1 MFIYTINLDMIE
13 EPDQGSGSSKDYHPM
28 SPGIV
33 ILAVWE
39 DRLVVGHMTYVSCT
53 KLFFLGSWNLLFFFF
68 PGVQIQVRNHYEI
81 IFRIEIDIHN
91 PKCSLHQ
98 MIFRLKPLIF
108 PTKNYHLF
116 QDFPSKP
123 IVYK

>member
-1 MFIYTINLDMIE
+1 MKWVYNIYIYNIYIYIIILYVHSIHTTTDRCKLIAKPIYDTILSPSYYMFIYTINLDMIE

-68 PGVQIQVRNHYEI
+68 PESK
-81 IFRIEIDIHN
+81 FR
-91 PKCSLHQ
+91 
-98 MIFRLKPLIF
+98 
-108 PTKNYHLF
+108 
-116 QDFPSKP
+116 
-123 IVYK
+123 